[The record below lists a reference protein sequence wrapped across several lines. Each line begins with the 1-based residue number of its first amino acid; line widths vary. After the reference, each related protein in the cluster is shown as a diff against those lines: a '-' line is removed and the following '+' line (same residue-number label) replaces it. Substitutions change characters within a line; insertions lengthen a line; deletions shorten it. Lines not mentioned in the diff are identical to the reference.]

1 MTPTPASADATGGAA
16 VTERQGDAL
25 SQDLVRQQPG
35 LAGRVHYV
43 NGQAWCDGIN
53 HTTMCGDDF
62 SDEAGTTEEA
72 AMIDIPR
79 WLELQAEV
87 DYRIFLLNEMR
98 REVQAED
105 GRLTPL
111 DRLIDEATG
120 HDEARLA
127 EAGEIIAEIKTLKAE
142 WDALNGGSDD

>member
-1 MTPTPASADATGGAA
+1 V
-16 VTERQGDAL
+16 VT
-25 SQDLVRQQPG
+25 
-35 LAGRVHYV
+35 
-43 NGQAWCDGIN
+43 
-53 HTTMCGDDF
+53 
-62 SDEAGTTEEA
+62 
-72 AMIDIPR
+72 DIPR
-79 WLELQAEV
+79 WLELQAEI

-98 REVQAED
+98 REVETE
-105 GRLTPL
+105 GERLTPL